1 MKVTLYGLR
10 PNRAGATPMNKGNE
24 TGDIQKDGYRVIS
37 RASDNYRRD
46 VRREAGE
53 CSHSRMFEKD
63 E

>member
-10 PNRAGATPMNKGNE
+10 PDRAGADPMNKGNE
-24 TGDIQKDGYRVIS
+24 TGDIRKDGYRVIS

-46 VRREAGE
+46 VRRSAGE